1 MVYEGSIDILIGQ
14 LVQIS
19 IGETAP
25 PWFHFEL
32 VRKLAPF
39 GNQSRPELSAVWSS

>member
-19 IGETAP
+19 IGETAQP
-25 PWFHFEL
+25 
-32 VRKLAPF
+32 
-39 GNQSRPELSAVWSS
+39 